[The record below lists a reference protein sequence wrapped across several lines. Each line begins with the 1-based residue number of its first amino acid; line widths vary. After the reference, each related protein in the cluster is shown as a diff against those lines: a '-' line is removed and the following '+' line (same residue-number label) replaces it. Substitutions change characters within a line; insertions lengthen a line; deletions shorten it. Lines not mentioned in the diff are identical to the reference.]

1 MLTDHGRNVYRI
13 TIHNS
18 DTDDKRFVYVVGDI
32 AMSDVLPLFES
43 DPHNLGKIEFVAEVK
58 MMLGFVLE
66 EPLPYRPVDTAK
78 DAAQ

>member
-1 MLTDHGRNVYRI
+1 MDGNGKEAKIYPQNDGGEVLTDHGRNVYRI

-43 DPHNLGKIEFVAEVK
+43 DPHNLGKIEIGRAHV
-58 MMLGFVLE
+58 
-66 EPLPYRPVDTAK
+66 
-78 DAAQ
+78 